1 MFKKILA
8 ATMMCLSL
16 MVPSAFASYEV
27 TVQATA
33 YNAYTG
39 NLTASGTE
47 CVPYQTIAVDPDV
60 IPLGSV
66 VYVPGY
72 GDMVAEDTGVSGY
85 AIDIAMDSNSACYD
99 FGVQTLTVTVY

>member
-1 MFKKILA
+1 MFKKILTA
-8 ATMMCLSL
+8 AMLCFSL
-16 MVPSAFASYEV
+16 AMPSFAAYEV

-60 IPLGSV
+60 IPLGSI

-99 FGVQTLTVTVY
+99 FGVQTMTVTVY